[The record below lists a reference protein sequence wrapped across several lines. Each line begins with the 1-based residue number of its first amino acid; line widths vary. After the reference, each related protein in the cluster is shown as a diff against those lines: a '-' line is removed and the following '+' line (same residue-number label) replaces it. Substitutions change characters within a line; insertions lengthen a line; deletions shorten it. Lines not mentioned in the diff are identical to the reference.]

1 MKKITSIILIV
12 LTALSLASCGAAL
25 DDEQTKEVAAPLI
38 EASVNINEI
47 FFGKGLAHEGN
58 SSFDGYDPEHDDA
71 SRYDVT
77 PVKYYTVTDERYQ
90 SIDDLK
96 AAAREVYTD
105 AYLENVFAV
114 AFEGMTQ
121 DDGTIYKYP
130 RYVSNVIGSLSVNAE
145 AETEHTIA
153 NRTYDL
159 STLKVTGG
167 ASNVVYFTVQ
177 SYVDGVED
185 QLVRLSIKDEGRGW
199 RLDSPTY

>member
-1 MKKITSIILIV
+1 MKKITALFLIV
-12 LTALSLASCGAAL
+12 LTALTFASCGAAL

-38 EASVNINEI
+38 EASFNVNEI

-58 SSFDGYDPEHDDA
+58 SSFDGYDPESDDA
-71 SRYDVT
+71 SKYEVK
-77 PVKYYTVTDERYQ
+77 PVKYYTVTDERYH
-90 SIDDLK
+90 SIDELK
-96 AAAREVYTD
+96 EAARAVYTD

-121 DDGTIYKYP
+121 GDGTIYKYP
-130 RYVSNVIGSLSVNAE
+130 RYVSNVIGTLSINAD
-145 AETEHTIA
+145 AETENAIA

-159 STLKVTGG
+159 STIKVTGG
-167 ASNVVYFTVQ
+167 SSKVVYFTVQ

-185 QLVRLSIKDEGRGW
+185 QLIKLSIRDEGNGW